1 MLPKENI
8 YFTSFNQV
16 IIKNIYGNETVLEIH
31 SSDGVI
37 TRVSDPVCE
46 SLQLKYL
53 YKYFKSNKPKGA
65 N

>member
-16 IIKNIYGNETVLEIH
+16 IIKNIYGNDTRLELH
-31 SSDGVI
+31 SSDGII
-37 TRVSDPVCE
+37 TIASDQISE
-46 SLQLKYL
+46 SLQLKSL
-53 YKYFKSNKPKGA
+53 YKFLKSNKPKGD

>member
-16 IIKNIYGNETVLEIH
+16 IIKNIYGNDTRLELY
-31 SSDGVI
+31 SSDGII
-37 TRVSDPVCE
+37 TIVSDQISE
-46 SLQLKYL
+46 SLQLKSL
-53 YKYFKSNKPKGA
+53 YNFLKSNKPKGA